1 MTQPNVLAQTA
12 GQLEKLFTMVL
23 LWKLQKDKAMSLTD
37 QDSKDFMAAHEVES
51 GKEPCLTIHSTE
63 DGLRFQV
70 LSQERAAK
78 FAEEYEAANRDIVL
92 GK

>member
-1 MTQPNVLAQTA
+1 MTQSNVLVQTA

-23 LWKLQKDKAMSLTD
+23 WKLQKDKAVSLTE
-37 QDSKDFMAAHEVES
+37 QDIKDFMTAHDVEG
-51 GKEPCLTIHSTE
+51 GKGPQLIVHGSE

-78 FAEEYEAANRDIVL
+78 FVEEYKAVNRGVVL
-92 GK
+92 GE

>member
-1 MTQPNVLAQTA
+1 MAQPNALVQTA
-12 GQLEKLFTMVL
+12 NGIEKLFAMV
-23 LWKLQKDKAMSLTD
+23 LWKLQKDKAVSLTE
-37 QDSKDFMAAHEVES
+37 QDIKDFMAAHEVES
-51 GKEPCLTIHSTE
+51 GKEPQLVMHGTE

-78 FAEEYEAANRDIVL
+78 FVEEYKATNRGVVL

>member
-1 MTQPNVLAQTA
+1 MTQPNVLIQTA
-12 GQLEKLFTMVL
+12 GQLEKLFAMV
-23 LWKLQKDKAMSLTD
+23 LWKLQKDKAASLTE
-37 QDSKDFMAAHEVES
+37 QDIKDFMAAHEAEG
-51 GKEPCLTIHSTE
+51 GKEPRLIMHGTK

-78 FAEEYEAANRDIVL
+78 FVEEYKAANRGIVL

>member
-12 GQLEKLFTMVL
+12 DQLEKLFTMV
-23 LWKLQKDKAMSLTD
+23 LWKLQKDKAMSLTE
-37 QDSKDFMAAHEVES
+37 QDIKDFMAAHEIES
-51 GKEPCLTIHSTE
+51 GKEPCLIMHSTE

-70 LSQERAAK
+70 LPQERAAK
-78 FAEEYEAANRDIVL
+78 FAEEYEAVNRGIVL

>member
-1 MTQPNVLAQTA
+1 MTQPNVIVQTA

-23 LWKLQKDKAMSLTD
+23 WKLQKDKAVSLTE
-37 QDSKDFMAAHEVES
+37 QDIKDFMAAHEMEG
-51 GKEPCLTIHSTE
+51 GKEPQLLMHGTE
-63 DGLRFQV
+63 DGLRLQV

-78 FAEEYEAANRDIVL
+78 FVEEYKAANRGVVL

>member
-1 MTQPNVLAQTA
+1 MTQPNVLVQTA

-23 LWKLQKDKAMSLTD
+23 WKLQKDKAVSLTE
-37 QDSKDFMAAHEVES
+37 QDIKDFVAAHEVED
-51 GKEPCLTIHSTE
+51 GKEPHLIMYVTE

-78 FAEEYEAANRDIVL
+78 FVEECEAVNRGAVL
-92 GK
+92 GE